1 MEPNLHNVRAT
12 LLQWNTLQ
20 YDFWLVHRGTFYLS
34 RYEDPSNLDTYTLDW
49 PSKSRILKH
58 FYFPIELCK
67 NYANCKK
74 ARVKHYWNERN
85 TWNHKLSVT
94 RSEDNLKHTWIQIFR
109 TVYSIAIQ
117 GSEKR
122 ASYLK
127 VRSIR
132 GSACTIPEIKSCQTI
147 FTEYQ
152 YKLHLSYENKR
163 GFPNLS

>member
-1 MEPNLHNVRAT
+1 M
-12 LLQWNTLQ
+12 Q
-20 YDFWLVHRGTFYLS
+20 
-34 RYEDPSNLDTYTLDW
+34 
-49 PSKSRILKH
+49 I
-58 FYFPIELCK
+58 
-67 NYANCKK
+67 
-74 ARVKHYWNERN
+74 VKHGSN
-85 TWNHKLSVT
+85 TIEIIEMKEIHGNNKLSVT
-94 RSEDNLKHTWIQIFR
+94 RSEDNLTHTWIQIFR

-152 YKLHLSYENKR
+152 CKLLLLYENKR